1 MASQFYKRYI
11 PPPIIIPKD
20 AGEQRPFKKRKKT
33 KTASSTS
40 GKLPQSR
47 QNHKQDTVPK
57 AIAGGEVDDEVL
69 PVRNQ
74 HPTVFAKY
82 DSALGQSEDKIG
94 ASPPQDEPM
103 TEQENEQKPELHGLE
118 PLPQPAQA
126 VQPPKVSA
134 FSALPGWLQSPMSV
148 SATDTVPFAI
158 LQIDKGV
165 ISALQNEGYASTF
178 AIQSALLPM
187 LLPGPQHHIGDICV
201 SAATGSGKTLAY
213 VLPMVQ
219 SLRDRPVRRVRGLV
233 VVPTRELVNQVRETL
248 KTCSTGN
255 GLVIGTAVGSR
266 SLKEEQA
273 MLVHKG
279 QKYDPRGYKAVQEK
293 EIDEDEELMDWD
305 FDKRF
310 GPKDDFE
317 LYYNHVVEYRS
328 NVDILICTP
337 GRLVEHVQSTTGFTL
352 EHVQWLVIDEA
363 DRLLDESFQQ
373 WVDVVLPGLD
383 YMPPM
388 DPIQERLSD
397 TFHLLRRREVQK
409 VILSATMTR
418 DVSKLTPLKLRRP
431 RLVILEGQ
439 QPQDNEELGDVTMVE
454 AGERFELPTTLHEV
468 GVKVSDINE
477 KPLYL
482 IKLLLDMEWHVSL
495 GKPKFN
501 GNKSEEASEG
511 ENSSSED
518 FATSTNSE
526 QDPPFSAGPK
536 PKTAARNGPVTE
548 NLVHGTLIFTKTN
561 EHATRLARL
570 VSLIR
575 PVWSQKIATLTKSSA
590 SSSGKKTLIQF
601 RKNQISILIAS
612 DRASRGLDIPDLAHV
627 INYDMP
633 SSVNSY
639 IHRVGRTARA
649 RKEGK
654 ATTLI
659 ADNEAR
665 WFWNEIAR
673 NPQIGRGSGRK
684 VIRNN
689 SKFDFSE
696 EDRVSYQRALT
707 ALGQEAQGG
716 RKGKGANPK

>member
-11 PPPIIIPKD
+11 PPPIIGPKD

-33 KTASSTS
+33 KTTSSTS

-57 AIAGGEVDDEVL
+57 AIAGGKVDDEVL

-82 DSALGQSEDKIG
+82 DGALGQSEDKIG

-126 VQPPKVSA
+126 AQPPKVSA
-134 FSALPGWLQSPMSV
+134 FSALPDWLQSPMSF

-158 LQIDKGV
+158 LQIDKGI

-219 SLRDRPVRRVRGLV
+219 SLRDKPVRRMRGLI

-305 FDKRF
+305 FDQRF

-439 QPQDNEELGDVTMVE
+439 QPQDNGELGDVTWVE

-495 GKPKFN
+495 GKPKFS
-501 GNKSEEASEG
+501 GNKSDEASES

-518 FATSTNSE
+518 FATSTKSE

-548 NLVHGTLIFTKTN
+548 NHVHGTLIFTKTN

-649 RKEGK
+649 GKKGK

-673 NPQIGRGSGRK
+673 NPLIGRCSGRK

-707 ALGQEAQGG
+707 ALGQAAQGG
-716 RKGKGANPK
+716 QKGKGATPK

>member
-11 PPPIIIPKD
+11 PPPIIVSKD

-47 QNHKQDTVPK
+47 QIHKQDTVAK

-69 PVRNQ
+69 PVRDQ

-82 DSALGQSEDKIG
+82 DSALRQSEDKIG
-94 ASPPQDEPM
+94 ASLPQDEPT

-118 PLPQPAQA
+118 SLPQPAQA
-126 VQPPKVSA
+126 AQPPKVSA
-134 FSALPGWLQSPMSV
+134 FSALPDWLQSPMSV
-148 SATDTVPFAI
+148 SATDTVPFAT
-158 LQIDKGV
+158 LQIDKGI

-187 LLPGPQHHIGDICV
+187 LLPGPQHHVGDICV

-219 SLRDRPVRRVRGLV
+219 SLRDKLVRRMRGLI

-279 QKYDPRGYKAVQEK
+279 QRYDPRGYRAEQEK
-293 EIDEDEELMDWD
+293 EIDEDAELMDWD

-328 NVDILICTP
+328 NVDILVCTA

-373 WVDVVLPGLD
+373 WVDIVLPGLE

-388 DPIQERLSD
+388 DPIQARLSD
-397 TFHLLRRREVQK
+397 TFHLLRRREIQK

-418 DVSKLTPLKLRRP
+418 DISTLTSLKLRRP

-439 QPQDNEELGDVTMVE
+439 QPQDNGELGDVTMIE
-454 AGERFELPTTLHEV
+454 AGERFELPATLHEV
-468 GVKVSDINE
+468 GVKVSDVNE

-482 IKLLLDMEWHVSL
+482 IKLLLDMEWDVSL
-495 GKPKFN
+495 DKPKFN
-501 GNKSEEASEG
+501 GNKTDEASESQ
-511 ENSSSED
+511 NSSSED
-518 FATSTNSE
+518 FATSTDSE
-526 QDPPFSAGPK
+526 QDRPFSAGPK
-536 PKTAARNGPVTE
+536 SKTAARNGPVTE
-548 NLVHGTLIFTKTN
+548 NHVHGTLIFTKTN
-561 EHATRLARL
+561 EHATRLSRL

-649 RKEGK
+649 RKAGK

-689 SKFDFSE
+689 SKFDISD

-716 RKGKGANPK
+716 QKGKGANPK